1 MRAGQMNRMVWGV
14 VGIALLAAWGCG
26 DDNNSNNSTPTLTE
40 AEQRAVVEQYAVIVE
55 ASYGDAL
62 TKAQALQGS
71 IDAFVAAPSEP
82 GFTAARQAWLDAREP
97 YGQTEV
103 YRFYGGPIDDEDG
116 PEGQINA
123 WPLDENYID
132 YVEGDE
138 AAGLINGDQT
148 LTVELLKSAN
158 EQDGEKNISTGYHA
172 VEFLLWGQDMSADGP
187 GARPYTDYVP
197 DTGTASNQA
206 RRGEYLKLSASLLV
220 SDLAEVH
227 DQWEPGVEGNYRA
240 TFVAADPKAS
250 LTKMLTGMGSLSGAE
265 LAGERMEVALT
276 KRDQEDEHSCFSDNT
291 HRDIVTNALGIQN
304 VYLGRYGS
312 SDGPGIDDLVE
323 RLDPALNAK
332 LKAQLQASVD
342 AANAIPQPFDQA
354 LLSADGQAKIQ
365 ATIDALGAQTA
376 TIVEVATLLGVTL
389 NLEE

>member
-26 DDNNSNNSTPTLTE
+26 DDNNSNNSSPTLTE
-40 AEQRAVVEQYAVIVE
+40 AEQRAVVEQYAAIVE
-55 ASYGDAL
+55 ASYGESL
-62 TKAQALQGS
+62 TKAQTLQGS
-71 IDAFVAAPSEP
+71 IDTFVAAPSES

-132 YVEGDE
+132 YVDGNETS
-138 AAGLINGDQT
+138 GLINGAET
-148 LTVELLKSAN
+148 LTEALLKEAN
-158 EQDGEKNISTGYHA
+158 EKDGEKNISTGYHSI
-172 VEFLLWGQDMSADGP
+172 EFLLWGQDLSADGP

-197 DTGTASNQA
+197 DTGTAANQA
-206 RRGEYLKLSASLLV
+206 RRGEYLKLSATVLV
-220 SDLAEVH
+220 ADLQSVH
-227 DQWEPGVEGNYRA
+227 DEWKAGVDGNYRA
-240 TFVAADPKAS
+240 SFVAADPKDSIA
-250 LTKMLTGMGSLSGAE
+250 KILTGMGSLSGAE
-265 LAGERMEVALT
+265 LAGERMEVALVA
-276 KRDQEDEHSCFSDNT
+276 RDQEDEHSCFSDNT

-304 VYLGRYGS
+304 AYLGRYGS
-312 SDGPGIDDLVE
+312 NDGPGIDDLVE
-323 RLDPALNAK
+323 KLDPALNAK

-342 AANAIPQPFDQA
+342 AANAIPAPFDQA
-354 LLSADGQAKIQ
+354 LLNADGQAKIE
-365 ATIDALGAQTA
+365 AAIDALRDQTT
-376 TIVEVATLLGVTL
+376 TIVEVATLLGITL